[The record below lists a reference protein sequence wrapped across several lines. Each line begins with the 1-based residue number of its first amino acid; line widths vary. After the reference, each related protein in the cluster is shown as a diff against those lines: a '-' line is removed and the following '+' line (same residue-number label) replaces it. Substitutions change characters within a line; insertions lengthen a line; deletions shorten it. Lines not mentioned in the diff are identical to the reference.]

1 MDNIFYHP
9 FNFFC
14 RSLHV
19 KKETLRLHVYVSTF
33 RVIIVS
39 TLIHFL
45 LRSITQWRS
54 FRYTTPWGNSYSL
67 ITWLSSR
74 MPPQLFLAGI
84 EVFGK
89 NIVKL
94 AVWSMQWTAHYYVVT
109 FHWYLTDTFASVVSY
124 WKISTSIS
132 FCVVDFESSGP
143 SRALLSFEQQNT
155 QLLSEMSPF
164 PYFKITS
171 RSTPW

>member
-1 MDNIFYHP
+1 MLVILKTAFSNSCQLYDFSIGKIFFGKNFFITDTWLSFTNFPFSIPQRYEKKWKHKKMDNKIYHP

-39 TLIHFL
+39 TPIHFL
-45 LRSITQWRS
+45 LRSITQWRF

-74 MPPQLFLAGI
+74 MPPQLFLAGL

-94 AVWSMQWTAHYYVVT
+94 AV
-109 FHWYLTDTFASVVSY
+109 
-124 WKISTSIS
+124 
-132 FCVVDFESSGP
+132 
-143 SRALLSFEQQNT
+143 
-155 QLLSEMSPF
+155 
-164 PYFKITS
+164 
-171 RSTPW
+171 